1 MPLAPPW
8 RTAAS
13 GVNAP
18 TTSGGGIASTAWV
31 VAVCP
36 RGQEDWTGVL
46 DGTGET
52 ARTVEAGLTA
62 LGLAPDEP
70 QAETRQPPRA
80 RYWHASSALDAAIG
94 RLVPPEKLRAGVA
107 RHSAKSETLPSP
119 RRRQGVTGSSTET
132 NAASLLGRPRLAPP
146 GRGYPHRRLALW
158 NGPSRRWATTTS
170 PTVSRCGTKQLHC
183 QSAADLAYV
192 RHISAIHD
200 QEVALAG

>member
-70 QAETRQPPRA
+70 QAETRQTAKSAVLACFICFGRGDRPFGSA
-80 RYWHASSALDAAIG
+80 REAASRCRQALCSVRDAAQ
-94 RLVPPEKLRAGVA
+94 P
-107 RHSAKSETLPSP
+107 
-119 RRRQGVTGSSTET
+119 SSTAGS
-132 NAASLLGRPRLAPP
+132 NWFLGR
-146 GRGYPHRRLALW
+146 
-158 NGPSRRWATTTS
+158 
-170 PTVSRCGTKQLHC
+170 
-183 QSAADLAYV
+183 D
-192 RHISAIHD
+192 
-200 QEVALAG
+200 

>member
-70 QAETRQPPRA
+70 QAETRQT
-80 RYWHASSALDAAIG
+80 
-94 RLVPPEKLRAGVA
+94 
-107 RHSAKSETLPSP
+107 AKSAVMLIRFPPLRSRATAA
-119 RRRQGVTGSSTET
+119 RGHAQGWDG
-132 NAASLLGRPRLAPP
+132 L
-146 GRGYPHRRLALW
+146 
-158 NGPSRRWATTTS
+158 
-170 PTVSRCGTKQLHC
+170 
-183 QSAADLAYV
+183 
-192 RHISAIHD
+192 
-200 QEVALAG
+200 